1 MQLMALFSGN
11 GARAFKDVQEAV
23 RDLLLNKIIVGH
35 SLWNDLLGEEHYL
48 WAIVLLYSFFF
59 GTEVTVHTVLGI
71 PHPAIATRDV
81 ALYQPFRNDLPNQS
95 IGLQTLMWQLMR
107 RRVQERTVDAVR
119 IGERHWRAKAFFVVV
134 ANAANQ
140 QLENARATI
149 DLYRSRAT
157 EWESAVSKGKW
168 ECQLPP
174 SKFSRYYS

>member
-1 MQLMALFSGN
+1 MLARVAVCDYRGQTVYDTFVQPTRDVTDYRTNTTGIGAANLDKGN
-11 GARAFKDVQEAV
+11 GARAFKEVQEAV

-35 SLWNDLLGEEHYL
+35 SLWNDLL
-48 WAIVLLYSFFF
+48 
-59 GTEVTVHTVLGI
+59 VLGI

-107 RRVQERTVDAVR
+107 RRVQERTVDA
-119 IGERHWRAKAFFVVV
+119 
-134 ANAANQ
+134 
-140 QLENARATI
+140 LENARATI